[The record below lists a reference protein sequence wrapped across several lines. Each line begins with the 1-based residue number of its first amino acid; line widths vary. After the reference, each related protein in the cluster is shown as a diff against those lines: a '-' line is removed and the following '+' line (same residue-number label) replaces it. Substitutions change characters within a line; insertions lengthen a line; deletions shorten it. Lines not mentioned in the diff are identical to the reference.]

1 MNPFRT
7 SVKVLPIVIILTLV
21 VVAGCG
27 QDKEEDKEKTVS
39 ENQTDTG
46 PCGWVAQGDLP
57 VVADLDDRLTG
68 YVLTELS
75 PDLSH
80 LDATQTQVLDKLVT
94 ASKLMNEIFHIQAT
108 PCRDALAAR
117 IAELPTDRQA
127 SVKRYFGIN
136 VGPWDRRFHHEPFF
150 GTWPHPEGANYYPG
164 DLTEGEKAFIADG
177 ANGMDGLFT
186 MVRRDEEGS
195 LRAIPYSE
203 FFAVQLEKAAALLNE
218 AATLTENASLK
229 AFLESRAA
237 AFLSDDYYESDILW
251 MDLDS
256 IVEITIGP
264 YETYE
269 DGLFGYK
276 AAFESFVT
284 ITDPAESK
292 RLSKFKDEL
301 PWLESQLPIPDEHK
315 NMNRGS
321 ESPIRVVDEVYSAGD
336 TRAGVQTI
344 AFNLPNDERVREA
357 KGSKKVLLRNVMKAK
372 FDQILMPIA
381 EVLVADD
388 QLGDLTAE
396 SFFLH
401 TLWHEMSHGL
411 GPGKITVDGRETEV
425 RLELKETYSTIEEA
439 KADAMGEWDIFVL
452 TRAGKG
458 YFPESIYR
466 EQAATYLAGLFR
478 SVRFG
483 IGEAHGAANAIQFN
497 YLMEKKAIS
506 VDETSGRFSIDVAVF
521 EKAIAELVADIC
533 MIEAVGD
540 YEASVKFI
548 EQYGGMAPVLAS
560 ALEKLAD
567 IPVDVEPVFSRYE
580 D

>member
-27 QDKEEDKEKTVS
+27 QDQEEDKEKTVS

-75 PDLSH
+75 QDLSH
-80 LDATQTQVLDKLVT
+80 LDATQTQVLEKLVA

-218 AATLTENASLK
+218 AATLTENSSLK
-229 AFLESRAA
+229 SFLESRAA
-237 AFLSDDYYESDILW
+237 AFLSDDYYESDMLW

-284 ITDPAESK
+284 ITDPAESR

-458 YFPESIYR
+458 YFSDTILR
-466 EQAATYLAGLFR
+466 EQATTYLAGLFR

-483 IGEAHGAANAIQFN
+483 IGEAHGAANAIQFS

-533 MIEAVGD
+533 MIQAVGD

-548 EQYGGMAPVLAS
+548 EQYGGMAPVLAK
-560 ALEKLAD
+560 ALDKLAD